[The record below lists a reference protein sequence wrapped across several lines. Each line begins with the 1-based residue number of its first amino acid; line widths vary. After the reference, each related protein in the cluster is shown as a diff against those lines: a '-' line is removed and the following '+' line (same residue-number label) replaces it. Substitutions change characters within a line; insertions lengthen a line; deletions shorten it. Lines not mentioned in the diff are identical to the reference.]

1 MSVFKSQLVLQKKQ
15 SIRPSNS
22 ALPLSLSTMNDTLP
36 LLLRLATAGSTIE
49 CENMSEPELLRVVSS
64 VFKRLDMDG
73 DNQISW

>member
-1 MSVFKSQLVLQKKQ
+1 MSVFKNQLVLQKKQ

-22 ALPLSLSTMNDTLP
+22 ALPLSLSTNDTLP